1 MERGRRL
8 IRNVVE
14 SKYKG
19 KGWGEEMVKF
29 GSGTMELER
38 IRPRRIP
45 RHFFRHELE
54 LLGDLGGKKRKRK
67 KPQGWREG
75 GRQKATRLPLG
86 PPSTTLGRSR

>member
-1 MERGRRL
+1 M
-8 IRNVVE
+8 VE

-19 KGWGEEMVKF
+19 KRGGMVRF
-29 GSGTMELER
+29 GSGTVELER

-54 LLGDLGGKKRKRK
+54 LHGDLGGKKRKRK

-75 GRQKATRLPLG
+75 ERGDGTR
-86 PPSTTLGRSR
+86 